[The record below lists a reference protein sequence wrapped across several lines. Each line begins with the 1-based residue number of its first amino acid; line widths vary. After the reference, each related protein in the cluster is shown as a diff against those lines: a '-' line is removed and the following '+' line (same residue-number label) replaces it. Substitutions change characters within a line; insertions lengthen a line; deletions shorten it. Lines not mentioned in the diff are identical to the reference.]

1 MALFDLSEE
10 EMCGPCW
17 LVVTAAWLRP
27 QLPPLAS
34 SMDNVKEE
42 EICPDL
48 ARKVYIAHTQGHEDI
63 WLTIYAGGAK
73 GTLPNIYLRTMIGLH
88 THKTLREA

>member
-1 MALFDLSEE
+1 MRTLLARGDSR
-10 EMCGPCW
+10 
-17 LVVTAAWLRP
+17 LVA
-27 QLPPLAS
+27 PPAS
-34 SMDNVKEE
+34 PFGLIMDNVKEE